1 MTILT
6 KAQAAGIGAALNA
19 RQQKLREE
27 IRGALVA
34 SGTDEHQ
41 QLAGA
46 VHDAGDEAVAN
57 LLHDVTLESVHRDV
71 QELRAVEAALDR
83 LAQGQLGTCTD
94 CGGPVGARRLEA
106 LPTAT
111 RCIACEERHDKT
123 HAHAAAP
130 KL

>member
-1 MTILT
+1 MTALT
-6 KAQAAGIGAALNA
+6 EAQSTALRRTLTA
-19 RQQKLREE
+19 RQQALREE
-27 IRGALVA
+27 IRAALVA
-34 SGTDEHQ
+34 SGIDEHQ

-46 VHDAGDEAVAN
+46 VQDAGDESVAN
-57 LLHDVTLESVHRDV
+57 LLHDLTLQSVHRDV
-71 QELRAVEAALDR
+71 QELRAVEAALGR

-94 CGGPVGARRLEA
+94 CGGPVGAARLEV